1 MAKNAFFRLTVK
13 NAGTFITTYPPV
25 EGGSA
30 DIRAM
35 DVFDYLD
42 KVVKFPYDKP
52 AVNTFFSTPIEGVKE
67 LLLTPEKVNTLDEV
81 ALVDISMDRLSAS
94 VRFYPPMD
102 GGRPLTKDQI
112 VQEMVKTGVKYGVD
126 NTVIE
131 AYMSNRQYIK
141 SYVMAKATP
150 QIEGHDAEIKYFFN
164 TDLTM
169 KPKLNEDGSV
179 DFHQLD
185 MISPVTQ
192 GQLIAE
198 LTPMDPGRP
207 GIDVMGKIIKQVK
220 TRNRTLRGGKNIKI
234 SDDGLRAYSEISG
247 HASLEGEMMFVSN
260 TFEVAANVDT
270 STGDIDY
277 DGNVTVH
284 GNVNTGYSVSAKG
297 DILVQGVVE
306 GANLTAG
313 GNIILQRGVSGM
325 EKAVIKA
332 GGNVI
337 SKFIESATVFA
348 GGYVTADSIMHSDIT
363 AKGDIT
369 ADGKKGFISGGVIR
383 STSLISARNIGSNL
397 GATTVLECGID
408 SVIVDEYH
416 ALDKELADN
425 YDEMEKLVPIIQSLL
440 KRLKLEGKLPPDKLL
455 QLKRSNADREKML
468 ARNEEIEAR
477 MKELKEQIDAYEGGA
492 VRAEGTIHPG
502 CKIVIS
508 NAVYYVKTDTT
519 YCRFSKEKGD
529 VKLDAYY

>member
-1 MAKNAFFRLTVK
+1 MAKNAFFRLNVK
-13 NAGTFITTYPPV
+13 NGGTYITAYPAV
-25 EGGSA
+25 EGGSS

-35 DVFDYLD
+35 DVFEYLD
-42 KVVKFPYDKP
+42 KVLKFPYDKP
-52 AVNTFFSTPIEGVKE
+52 SVNTFFSQPVEGLKE
-67 LLLTPEKVNTLDEV
+67 LLLTPEKINILDEV
-81 ALVDISMDRLSAS
+81 AIVDIALDRLNAY
-94 VRFYPPMD
+94 VKFYPQME

-112 VQEMVKTGVKYGVD
+112 VQEMVKAGVKYGVD
-126 NTVIE
+126 NEAIE
-131 AYMSNRQYIK
+131 AYMANRQYMR
-141 SYVMAKATP
+141 SYCMAKATP
-150 QIEGHDAEIKYFFN
+150 QVEGHDAVVKYFFN

-185 MISPVTQ
+185 MISPVAQ

-207 GIDVMGKIIKQVK
+207 GIDVMGKVIKQIKV
-220 TRNRTLRGGKNIKI
+220 RNRTLRGGKNIKI

-270 STGDIDY
+270 STGDITY
-277 DGNVTVH
+277 EGNVTVH
-284 GNVNTGYSVSAKG
+284 GNVNSGYSVNAKG
-297 DILVQGVVE
+297 DIIVQGVVE

-337 SKFIESATVFA
+337 SKFIESATVIA
-348 GGYVTADSIMHSDIT
+348 EGYVTADSIMHSDVT
-363 AKGDIT
+363 AKGDVT
-369 ADGKKGFISGGVIR
+369 ADGKKGFISGGTIR
-383 STSLISARNIGSNL
+383 STTLISARNIGSNL

-416 ALDKELADN
+416 ALDKELTDN
-425 YDEMEKLVPIIQSLL
+425 FDELEKLVPIIQNLL

-455 QLKRSNADREKML
+455 QLKRSNADRERL
-468 ARNEEIEAR
+468 LTRNDEIDKR
-477 MKELKEQIDAYEGGA
+477 MAELKEKIDAYVGGS
-492 VRAEGTIHPG
+492 VRAEGIIHPG

-508 NAVYYVKTDTT
+508 NAVYYVKTDTSF
-519 YCRFSKEKGD
+519 CRFTKENGD
-529 VKLDAYY
+529 VKLDVYY